1 MNYSL
6 SLDFQTFLLLSLK
19 KNDPVGVDYRT
30 DKVVFPQGSTRHAA
44 FAFIEAGLDA
54 GIVDPLFPVQ
64 TDGGGTLDLWVQTF
78 GWDLPLSVVEKV
90 AAIAPGLG
98 PRNQDGLSPFP
109 AYLRRINKEYQWM
122 MGTQQWQTLMGWVKL
137 APLEVFNELDMG
149 GSLPFSGLVNHF
161 SPYLS
166 SESWKE
172 LLGSL
177 QKKGLVLEDHVEL
190 WGEQSTPAIV
200 TALLDLGLNPFA
212 ACPDGS
218 ALWSKWT
225 SYKVTAL
232 NELLA
237 PLVDQQPEAKRATEL
252 SAYWAGFYQV
262 GGHSAV
268 NSVQSTLNANLLKHL
283 FSRED
288 WLTAT
293 DELGRSGLFYL
304 TLVAPAALRAFLA
317 AVPKDI
323 AEQALQHRDAQG
335 RNIWFYVLATS
346 GKSTWTDKL
355 TTLLYNHMPTSYD
368 NDGRGVA
375 LQWALMRARSER
387 AWLIP
392 GNDSD
397 NKATPPMAALK
408 NTGLIDWDFLKS
420 NQWRTPQATEA
431 RDRKDIAEAFFLQ
444 DHTFVKTVLPP
455 GSGPINERFEAMR
468 YWNQL
473 THAPGEFLRR
483 IDEEGTPSYEAW
495 QILKQASDFP
505 VPLTVF
511 DVTVERLK
519 AKLDS
524 AKNISPHQREEAE
537 RLAERLRLVVRGVH
551 LSQGLPAASAPS
563 SRLRF

>member
-6 SLDFQTFLLLSLK
+6 SLDFQTFLLLSLNK
-19 KNDPVGVDYRT
+19 SDPVGVDYRT
-30 DKVVFPQGSTRHAA
+30 EKLTFPRGSTKQAA

-64 TDGGGTLDLWVQTF
+64 TDGGGALDLWAQTF

-98 PRNQDGLSPFP
+98 PRNKDGLSPLP
-109 AYLRRINKEYQWM
+109 AYFLRINKEHQWR
-122 MGTQQWQTLMGWVKL
+122 MGPQQWPMLMGWVEL
-137 APLEVFNELDMG
+137 APLEVFNELDVAG
-149 GSLPFSGLVNHF
+149 ALPFSGLVNHF
-161 SPYLS
+161 NPYLS

-177 QKKGLVLEDHVEL
+177 QKKGLVLEDHLEL

-200 TALLDLGLNPFA
+200 TALLELGLDPFA

-225 SYKVTAL
+225 GYKVAAL
-232 NELLA
+232 NEVLA

-252 SAYWAGFYQV
+252 SAYWAGFFQV
-262 GGHSAV
+262 GSRSAS
-268 NSVQSTLNANLLKHL
+268 NSVQSTLNAHLLEHL

-288 WLTAT
+288 WVTAT

-304 TLVAPAALRAFLA
+304 TLVAPASLRAFLA
-317 AVPKDI
+317 AVPKDT

-355 TTLLYNHMPTSYD
+355 TTLLHNHMPTSYD

-392 GNDSD
+392 GNDSY
-397 NKATPPMAALK
+397 NKATPPLPALK

-444 DHTFVKTVLPP
+444 DHTFIKTVLPP
-455 GSGPINERFEAMR
+455 GPGPLNERFEAMR

-473 THAPGEFLRR
+473 THAPEEFLRR
-483 IDEEGTPSYEAW
+483 IEEKDTPSYAAW
-495 QILKQASDFP
+495 QILKQTSDFP
-505 VPLTVF
+505 VPLSVF

-524 AKNISPHQREEAE
+524 ANNISTRQREEVKRMAE
-537 RLAERLRLVVRGVH
+537 QLRLGVRGVH
-551 LSQGLPAASAPS
+551 MSKELPAASAPS
-563 SRLRF
+563 ARLRF